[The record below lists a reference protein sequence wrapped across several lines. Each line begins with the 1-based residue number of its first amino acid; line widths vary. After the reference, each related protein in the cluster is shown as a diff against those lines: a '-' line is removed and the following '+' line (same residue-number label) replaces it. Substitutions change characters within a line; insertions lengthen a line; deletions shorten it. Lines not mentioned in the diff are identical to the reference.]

1 MHRARLPLNRLAF
14 RSVSPPSVSWSSAV
28 SPPQSC
34 CRRHVVVVV
43 SRHVSDPVARE
54 STRRRLTAKQAETV
68 DRLGRAAIQVLSR
81 EGFSGLTIR
90 MVAAEAGVGA
100 ATAYTYF
107 SSKEHLVAEVF
118 WRRLAGT
125 PLTVDDSADPTARVV
140 AVLRHIALLVADESE
155 LAGAV
160 TTALLGSDPEVRQL
174 RLRIGREIHQRL
186 LTALGPDCGDDVVET
201 LELIYAGALVRAGMG
216 YASYTQIAD
225 RLETSAR
232 LLLK

>member
-1 MHRARLPLNRLAF
+1 
-14 RSVSPPSVSWSSAV
+14 VSG
-28 SPPQSC
+28 
-34 CRRHVVVVV
+34 
-43 SRHVSDPVARE
+43 HVSNPVVRE

-68 DRLGRAAIQVLSR
+68 ERLGNAAIGVLSR

-118 WRRLAGT
+118 WRRLTSSAVQ
-125 PLTVDDSADPTARVV
+125 PSESPDLTVRVI
-140 AVLRHIALLVADESE
+140 AVLRQIALLVADEPA

-160 TTALLGSDPEVRQL
+160 TNALLSTDPEVEQL

-186 LTALGPDCGDDVVET
+186 VTALGGGHAPELVES
-201 LELIYAGALVRAGMG
+201 LELLYAGALVRAGMG
-216 YASYTQIAD
+216 YASYTEIAD

-232 LLLK
+232 LLLGEKP

>member
-1 MHRARLPLNRLAF
+1 M
-14 RSVSPPSVSWSSAV
+14 
-28 SPPQSC
+28 
-34 CRRHVVVVV
+34 

-68 DRLGRAAIQVLSR
+68 DRLGRAAIDVLSR
-81 EGFSGLTIR
+81 KGFAGLTIR

-118 WRRLAGT
+118 WRRLAAS
-125 PLTVDDSADPTARVV
+125 PVPPNDSPDSGVRAV
-140 AVLRHIALLVADESE
+140 AVLRHIALLVADEPA

-160 TTALLGSDPEVRQL
+160 TNALLSSDPEVKQL

-186 LTALGPDCGDDVVET
+186 VAALGPESRPDVVET
-201 LELIYAGALVRAGMG
+201 LELMYAGALVRAGMG

>member
-1 MHRARLPLNRLAF
+1 
-14 RSVSPPSVSWSSAV
+14 VSNP
-28 SPPQSC
+28 
-34 CRRHVVVVV
+34 VV
-43 SRHVSDPVARE
+43 RE

-68 DRLGRAAIQVLSR
+68 ERLGNAAISVLSR
-81 EGFSGLTIR
+81 KGFSGLTIR

-118 WRRLAGT
+118 WRRLTSSPAQSGES
-125 PLTVDDSADPTARVV
+125 PDPMARVI
-140 AVLRHIALLVADESE
+140 AVLRQIALLVADEPA

-160 TTALLGSDPEVRQL
+160 TNALLSSDPEVEQL

-186 LTALGPDCGDDVVET
+186 ATALGDGHAADLVES
-201 LELIYAGALVRAGMG
+201 LELLYAGALVRAGMG

-225 RLETSAR
+225 RLESSAR
-232 LLLK
+232 LLLAEMP

>member
-1 MHRARLPLNRLAF
+1 
-14 RSVSPPSVSWSSAV
+14 VSG
-28 SPPQSC
+28 
-34 CRRHVVVVV
+34 
-43 SRHVSDPVARE
+43 HVSNPVARE

-68 DRLGRAAIQVLSR
+68 ERLGNAAIGVLSR

-118 WRRLAGT
+118 WRRLTSSAVQ
-125 PLTVDDSADPTARVV
+125 PSESPDLTVRVI
-140 AVLRHIALLVADESE
+140 AVLRQIALLVADEPA

-160 TTALLGSDPEVRQL
+160 TNALLSTDPEVEQL

-186 LTALGPDCGDDVVET
+186 VTALGGGHSPELVES
-201 LELIYAGALVRAGMG
+201 LELLYAGALVRAGMG
-216 YASYTQIAD
+216 YASYTEIAD

-232 LLLK
+232 LLLGEKP